1 MPQSARGGRAC
12 QGRPRT
18 SSGILRLTARST
30 SSGPGGALALVT
42 SGEPRTSFSLQAACI
57 NTKNSFSSDRSFEIC
72 SLAVLNGSLLKFEKH
87 QCVFLAICS
96 PCQLRPWHR
105 FVSKLPADPSTSA
118 HPRSCDCH
126 VEQTFLL
133 VRYRHCSC
141 MGLSNSKRRQ
151 MTQIT
156 SRHRVSATS
165 KALQLWGD

>member
-72 SLAVLNGSLLKFEKH
+72 SLAVLNGSLLSLKSIN
-87 QCVFLAICS
+87 VFFWPSA
-96 PCQLRPWHR
+96 
-105 FVSKLPADPSTSA
+105 LPANSDPGTGSSA
-118 HPRSCDCH
+118 S
-126 VEQTFLL
+126 FL
-133 VRYRHCSC
+133 
-141 MGLSNSKRRQ
+141 
-151 MTQIT
+151 QIQAHQHI
-156 SRHRVSATS
+156 RAVVIATS
-165 KALQLWGD
+165 NKLSYS